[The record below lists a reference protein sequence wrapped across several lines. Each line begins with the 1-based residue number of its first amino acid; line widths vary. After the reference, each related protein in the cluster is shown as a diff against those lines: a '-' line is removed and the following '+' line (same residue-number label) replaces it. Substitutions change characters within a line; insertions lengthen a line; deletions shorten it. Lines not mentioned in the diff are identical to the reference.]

1 VKLSKLKF
9 VDKNR
14 FKKGVD
20 MDVKNQ
26 LLSVALREGE
36 KPDYPAM
43 GREIDKAGYVAVEW
57 FALEKEKLKIH
68 PFLKVG
74 K

>member
-1 VKLSKLKF
+1 MKLSKLKF

-26 LLSVALREGE
+26 LLSVALREGGN
-36 KPDYPAM
+36 PDYPAI
-43 GREIDKAGYVAVEW
+43 GREVDKAGYVAVEW

>member
-1 VKLSKLKF
+1 MKLSKLKF

-14 FKKGVD
+14 FKKGID

-26 LLSVALREGE
+26 LLSVALRAGE
-36 KPDYPAM
+36 KPDYSAM